1 MTGPSSPVASRVIHE
16 VDSRSFRR
24 LADRVYADCGI
35 VLSDGKRNLVTSR
48 LARRL
53 RDLGLA
59 DFDAYCHFLESSE
72 GSEERR
78 RMISLL
84 TTNVTKFFR
93 EAHHFASLEQ
103 QVLPPLAER
112 ARAGG
117 RMRIWSA
124 GCSSGQEPYSIAATL
139 RKVMPEAAKAD
150 VRILGTDIDP
160 EMIRI
165 GRAAVYEDA
174 DESQIPAEM
183 QRLLFG
189 PAAGA
194 GKVRRIAPELLEL
207 VTLTELNLMQE
218 WPMRGRFDV
227 IFCRNV
233 VIYFDAPTQARLWT
247 RFADVLS
254 PGGYLFVG
262 HSERVSGPSANQF
275 APAGVTQYRRV

>member
-1 MTGPSSPVASRVIHE
+1 MTVVLNPAVGPVLRE
-16 VDSRSFRR
+16 VDDRSFRR
-24 LADRVYADCGI
+24 LAERVYADCGI

-59 DFDAYCHFLESSE
+59 DFDAYCQFVESPD
-72 GSEERR
+72 GTEERR

-93 EAHHFASLEQ
+93 EAHHFASLERE
-103 QVLPPLAER
+103 VLPPLVER
-112 ARAGG
+112 ARSGG
-117 RMRIWSA
+117 RVRIWSA

-139 RKVMPEAAKAD
+139 RKVMPEAAKHD

-165 GRAAVYEDA
+165 GRAAIYADTGDA
-174 DESQIPAEM
+174 QIPPEM
-183 QRLLFG
+183 HRLMFG
-189 PAAGA
+189 SVPIDNTPRLI
-194 GKVRRIAPELLEL
+194 VPELQAL
-207 VTLTELNLMQE
+207 VTLTELNLMQD

-233 VIYFDAPTQARLWT
+233 VIYFDAPTQARLWS
-247 RFADVLS
+247 RFAEVLA
-254 PGGYLFVG
+254 PGGFLFVG
-262 HSERVSGPSANQF
+262 HSERVSGPSTSHF
-275 APAGVTQYRRV
+275 APAGVTQYRRL

>member
-1 MTGPSSPVASRVIHE
+1 MSGILSPAAGAAINE
-16 VDSRSFRR
+16 VDDRSFRR

-53 RDLGLA
+53 RDLGLE
-59 DFDAYCHFLESSE
+59 DFDAYCRFIEAPD
-72 GSEERR
+72 GAEERR
-78 RMISLL
+78 QMISLL

-93 EAHHFASLEQ
+93 EAHHFTSLEQ

-117 RMRIWSA
+117 RVRIWSA

-139 RKVMPEAAKAD
+139 RKVMPDAAKHD

-160 EMIRI
+160 EMIRL
-165 GRAAVYEDA
+165 GRAAVYPDA
-174 DESQIPAEM
+174 AEAPIPPEM
-183 QRLLFG
+183 RRLMFG
-189 PAAGA
+189 PAQPSD
-194 GKVRRIAPELLEL
+194 KVWRIVPDLKAL
-207 VTLTELNLMQE
+207 VTLTELNLMQD

-247 RFADVLS
+247 RFAEVLA
-254 PGGYLFVG
+254 PGGFLFVG
-262 HSERVSGPSANQF
+262 HSERVSGPAASQF
-275 APAGVTQYRRV
+275 GPAGVTQYRRL

>member
-1 MTGPSSPVASRVIHE
+1 MTGTLIPACGTTLNE
-16 VDSRSFRR
+16 VDDRSFRR

-53 RDLGLA
+53 RDLGLE
-59 DFDAYCHFLESSE
+59 DFDAYCRFIESS
-72 GSEERR
+72 GGAEERR

-93 EAHHFASLEQ
+93 EAHHFTSLER
-103 QVLPPLAER
+103 QVLPPLVER
-112 ARAGG
+112 ARGGG
-117 RMRIWSA
+117 RVRLWSA

-139 RKVMPEAAKAD
+139 RKLMPDAAKHD
-150 VRILGTDIDP
+150 MRILGTDIDP

-165 GRAAVYEDA
+165 GRAAIYQDA
-174 DESQIPAEM
+174 GDAQIPTEM
-183 QRLLFG
+183 RRLMFG
-189 PAAGA
+189 PGQATEKGC
-194 GKVRRIAPELLEL
+194 RIVPELQAL

-233 VIYFDAPTQARLWT
+233 VIYFDAPTQARLWA
-247 RFADVLS
+247 RFAEVLA

-262 HSERVSGPSANQF
+262 HSERVSGPACGQF
-275 APAGVTQYRRV
+275 GPAGVTQYRRL